1 MLQTGEVFAGYV
13 IRRVLGQG
21 GMGTVYL
28 AQHPRLPRLTALKLL
43 KRELYTELE
52 IRRRFEREADLAAGL
67 DHPNIVTVFDRGA
80 QDQQLWISMQYVPG
94 ADASCAD
101 VNVLEP
107 ERAVQ
112 IVGATANALD
122 FAHANRVLHR
132 DVKPANILLTKAPIG
147 QHERVLLTDF
157 GIASVRG
164 SDTTLGSSGSIT
176 ATLAFGAPEQLM
188 GRPLDDRADQYSL
201 ACTLFWML
209 TGAPPYPGTNPAAV
223 VHSHLHAPVPMLSR
237 IRPGLPPALDR
248 VLARALAKSPAARYP
263 SCAEFAAAAGHA
275 LAAAPH
281 PPPYPHNAPPPA
293 ATRPL
298 PSHAAAW
305 STPSHP
311 PQHTAPSRQPMHSDR
326 TADVPSNGTTTPATV
341 PPHAPD
347 RSPRSL
353 PHSGVSSPGRPDAT
367 AMPSPHAHAV
377 PPPVPPRSAPAVPN
391 QPHATWHSRPT
402 PPQPPHAP
410 PSQGAPSQPA
420 PQPQPT
426 PPPPPPPHPAPQ
438 NPQSPLQPAPPP
450 RSVPQNP
457 QSPPQPALPPRS
469 APQNP
474 QSPPQPALPPRSAPQ
489 NPQSPPQ
496 SPPPSPPATTP
507 PAETSGERS
516 DRTPSEQPPGG
527 PSGNGGSAARAPRI
541 PRSVPPQP
549 FPAPRRP
556 MRRGTIELP
565 DLPRRPGSAGR
576 TQAPP
581 PESRPPPIAISYR
594 ISLVPTGFRRTA
606 DGPATTAMVSMF
618 SVVRPVPDRA
628 YLCCTPV
635 RRWVPA
641 RGGKWSRHAGQR

>member
-112 IVGATANALD
+112 IVRATANALD

-132 DVKPANILLTKAPIG
+132 DVKPANILLAKAPIG

-164 SDTTLGSSGSIT
+164 SDTTLSSSGAIT
-176 ATLAFGAPEQLM
+176 ATLAFGAPEQLI

-223 VHSHLHAPVPMLSR
+223 VHSHLHAPVPALSR
-237 IRPGLPPALDR
+237 VRPGLPPALDR
-248 VLARALAKSPAARYP
+248 VLARALAKNPADRYP

-281 PPPYPHNAPPPA
+281 PPPYPHNAPRPA

-305 STPSHP
+305 STPAHP
-311 PQHTAPSRQPMHSDR
+311 PQHPAPSRQPMHSDR
-326 TADVPSNGTTTPATV
+326 TADVPSNGATTPATV

-347 RSPRSL
+347 RSPHSL
-353 PHSGVSSPGRPDAT
+353 PQSGVSTPGRPDAT
-367 AMPSPHAHAV
+367 ATPSHHAPAV
-377 PPPVPPRSAPAVPN
+377 PPHAPPRSAPAVPN

-402 PPQPPHAP
+402 PPQLAPQPQLAPPPFLAAPPQPAPQPPHAP
-410 PSQGAPSQPA
+410 PSRGAPSQPA
-420 PQPQPT
+420 PQPQPI
-426 PPPPPPPHPAPQ
+426 PPPPPHPTPQ

-450 RSVPQNP
+450 RSAP
-457 QSPPQPALPPRS
+457 QS
-469 APQNP
+469 
-474 QSPPQPALPPRSAPQ
+474 
-489 NPQSPPQ
+489 PQSPPQ
-496 SPPPSPPATTP
+496 SPALSPPATTL
-507 PAETSGERS
+507 PAETSGERP
-516 DRTPSEQPPGG
+516 DRAPGEQPPGG
-527 PSGNGGSAARAPRI
+527 PTGNCGSGAGAPRI

-556 MRRGTIELP
+556 VRRGTIELP

-576 TQAPP
+576 SQAPP
-581 PESRPPPIAISYR
+581 PESRPPPIAIGYR
-594 ISLVPTGFRRTA
+594 ISLVPTGFRRKA